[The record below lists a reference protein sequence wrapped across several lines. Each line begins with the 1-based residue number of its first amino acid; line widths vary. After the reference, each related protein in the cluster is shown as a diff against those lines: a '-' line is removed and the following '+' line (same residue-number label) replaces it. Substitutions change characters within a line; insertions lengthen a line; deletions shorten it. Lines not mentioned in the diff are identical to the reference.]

1 MDEIQVFQL
10 IAERENEK
18 VEFKR
23 LLDLESAPSKA
34 EFIKDV
40 ISLANSAEPSGYM
53 LVGVEN
59 NGTIVGWERFEE
71 ERIQQIL
78 STYTEPV
85 VQVRCHIVPTSNL
98 MTVGVIEIRG
108 LHKPH
113 KVARNIERLSQ
124 NDVFVRHGSVV
135 SRASPEEI
143 INLHQKLQIYADV
156 QQYVRAAVKHT
167 ELGNLQSAITAYSA
181 AINLAPIA
189 ELFVAR
195 GKIYLQ
201 LCTRNDQLP
210 VEKFARLAF
219 DDFSNAIKVIAPKDV
234 EKEARLNRLR
244 SMLLLGEW
252 KTDIRDQD
260 IAWLRINTRERERG
274 EVLYLEARDADFIV
288 PNELNKA
295 IALLDEAV
303 QTGYTASE
311 VFQLRAELN
320 YRYAYNHGLALR
332 DIDKAIVDATQ
343 STPKLIECLV
353 LKAHILAEMNR
364 FSEAHDS
371 LQRVRGLLKGEQV
384 PRHFGLFADRLIDK
398 ILISYSLDSEFNQQN
413 MKDDFLRTAL
423 QILTTIF
430 LKRAVL
436 VHGWVVPGLRDV
448 VGADFWSV
456 CKEIESLG
464 ISWYDSDRNDLL
476 PPNTE

>member
-10 IAERENEK
+10 IAERENER

-34 EFIKDV
+34 EFIKD
-40 ISLANSAEPSGYM
+40 IIALANSAEPIGYM

-71 ERIQQIL
+71 ERIQQFL
-78 STYTEPV
+78 STHTEPA

-98 MTVGVIEIRG
+98 MTVGVIEVRG

-113 KVARNIERLSQ
+113 KVARNIERLNQ

-135 SRASPEEI
+135 VKASPEEI
-143 INLHQKLQIYADV
+143 INLHQQMQIYADV

-167 ELGNLQSAITAYSA
+167 ELGNLQNAITAYST

-201 LCTRNDQLP
+201 LCAENDHPASAKL
-210 VEKFARLAF
+210 ARSAF
-219 DDFSNAIKVIAPKDV
+219 EDFSNAIKLIPSKDV
-234 EKEARLNRLR
+234 EKLARLNRLTSIR
-244 SMLLLGEW
+244 LFDEW
-252 KTDIRDQD
+252 ETDARDQD
-260 IAWLRINTRERERG
+260 IAWLKMNTRERERG
-274 EVLYLEARDADFIV
+274 EVLYLEAREADFFDSR
-288 PNELNKA
+288 ELDKA
-295 IALLDEAV
+295 LALLDESIRF
-303 QTGYTASE
+303 GYTVPE

-343 STPKLIECLV
+343 SAPKLIECLV
-353 LKAHILAEMNR
+353 LKAHILVEMNR

-371 LQRVRGLLKGEQV
+371 LQRVQGLLKGGQV
-384 PRHFGLFADRLIDK
+384 PRHFDLFSNRLIDK
-398 ILISYSLDSEFNQQN
+398 ILICYSLDSEFNQQN

-430 LKRAVL
+430 LKRAIL
-436 VHGWVVPGLRDV
+436 VHRWVVPGLRDV

-476 PPNTE
+476 PPSTE